1 MYNIPTLLLLLTMKT
16 KINMKSLKTIIYGIL
31 FLLVIIG
38 AFKLTQKFTCV
49 ESKKTEYDKLEPYNN
64 YNVGYN
70 CFDGKLSVPLPGKSK
85 CFDCEREMIARDS
98 CNINAGARGNPTLSF
113 DASIGAERMFGTS
126 YYGNP
131 SRLYTPDFQLLSQYS

>member
-1 MYNIPTLLLLLTMKT
+1 MKT
-16 KINMKSLKTIIYGIL
+16 KINTKSLKIIIYSIL
-31 FLLVIIG
+31 ILLLVIG
-38 AFKLTQKFTCV
+38 AFKILPKLTCCNSNKNELTQV
-49 ESKKTEYDKLEPYNN
+49 EPYNN

-98 CNINAGARGNPTLSF
+98 CNVNAGAVGNPTRSF
-113 DASIGAERMFGTS
+113 DASIAAERMFGTS

-131 SRLYTPDFQLLSQYS
+131 SRLYTPDYQLLSQYS